1 MEARTMR
8 LAALATAL
16 WFATTPLLAA
26 GYRTTNFTVNAPT
39 LQLAQEIGQAA
50 EQYRKELAISWLGKE
65 MPPWSRRCPIT
76 AQVSP
81 QLGAGGATS
90 FYFDRGEVFGWKM
103 NIQGSHERIL
113 DSVLPHEVTHTIFA
127 SHFRQPLP
135 RWADE
140 GACTTVE
147 HESERA
153 KQDTLLIR
161 FLTTQRG
168 IPFSR
173 MFAMKDYP
181 SDVMPL
187 YSQGYSVARY
197 LIQQGGRR
205 KFLDFVADG
214 LRDENWPRAVRKFYG
229 RDSLLA
235 LQNQWVDWVRRG
247 SPQLDPSD
255 GQAPQATLVAQTAG
269 QQGGRSSSGDTI
281 YRAQSADPPDT
292 AVVQSSEIAAE
303 SPDTGQLTQPAA
315 ADTTQSVPAKLIGSS
330 SESTPAPVRPASTTR
345 SVYQRAVRGQQV
357 QQSAAANTDDQPAT
371 VSQSEPM
378 LVGAGAAAPEV
389 GPRSSMRQRD
399 VVLEWNRPLSEPV
412 YEATGGGGTVRR

>member
-8 LAALATAL
+8 LAAPAIAL
-16 WFATTPLLAA
+16 WFASTPLLAA
-26 GYRTTNFTVNAPT
+26 GYRTTNFVVNAPT
-39 LQLAQEIGQAA
+39 PQLAQEIGQAA
-50 EQYRKELAISWLGKE
+50 EQYRKELAIEWLGKE
-65 MPPWSRRCPIT
+65 MPPWTRRCPIT

-103 NIQGSHERIL
+103 NIQGSRVRIL

-147 HESERA
+147 HESEKA
-153 KQDTLLIR
+153 KQHTLLIR
-161 FLTTQRG
+161 FLKSERG

-181 SDVMPL
+181 SNVMPL

-229 RDSLLA
+229 HESLLA

-247 SPQLDPSD
+247 SPQLDATD
-255 GQAPQATLVAQTAG
+255 GQAPQATLVAQADG
-269 QQGGRSSSGDTI
+269 QRAARSAGDTI
-281 YRAQSADPPDT
+281 YRAQSADTPDSG
-292 AVVQSSEIAAE
+292 AVQSSEPATAE
-303 SPDTGQLTQPAA
+303 SAEGAGPVAA
-315 ADTTQSVPAKLIGSS
+315 ATAATTWPVPAKLVAST
-330 SESTPAPVRPASTTR
+330 SEGTAPVRPASSTR
-345 SVYQRAVRGQQV
+345 SVYQRDGQRTPAGRETDVSPVERSANAVQR
-357 QQSAAANTDDQPAT
+357 
-371 VSQSEPM
+371 
-378 LVGAGAAAPEV
+378 
-389 GPRSSMRQRD
+389 RRD
-399 VVLEWNRPLSEPV
+399 VVLEWNRPPSEPV
-412 YEATGGGGTVRR
+412 YEATAGGTVWR